1 MRASQITVVVLLAA
15 TLLSWN
21 INPVGAQSSSTGC
34 VALHEVHPKTTAQ
47 KALQTQVPD
56 DFKVYPSA
64 EKGGD
69 KLLLRATP
77 FVSGKELA
85 NAQAI
90 LDPITNRPIVAFRL
104 NTEGASK
111 LAVFS
116 QSNIARPFAI
126 VVDDRVIS
134 APTIQDP
141 ILNGEGM
148 ISGSFTMA
156 EAQELAAKLMS
167 GACR

>member
-1 MRASQITVVVLLAA
+1 MEH
-15 TLLSWN
+15 
-21 INPVGAQSSSTGC
+21 QSSRRSIFVDWMRGAPRSPSENDGAEGATDAGSGR
-34 VALHEVHPKTTAQ
+34 
-47 KALQTQVPD
+47 LQGLSV
-56 DFKVYPSA
+56 A